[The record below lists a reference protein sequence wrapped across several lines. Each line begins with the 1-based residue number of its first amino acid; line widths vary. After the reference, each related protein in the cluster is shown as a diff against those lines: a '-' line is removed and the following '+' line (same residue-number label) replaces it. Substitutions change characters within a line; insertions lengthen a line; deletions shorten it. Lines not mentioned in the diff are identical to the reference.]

1 MTIQRFMSKVCVCDP
16 NDCWEWQAG
25 RDENGYGRFNYL
37 GDNVPA
43 QRVSYI
49 LHKGEIPF
57 GMLVCH
63 TCDNPSCVNPNHL
76 FLGTHHDNVIDMFAK
91 GRQPQRDLIRGS
103 AKGTNKLVE
112 DDIYKIR
119 ELVEQ
124 GYTNQQIADM
134 FNVAKAT
141 ISHVRTRRNWG
152 HI

>member
-25 RDENGYGRFNYL
+25 RDEN
-37 GDNVPA
+37 
-43 QRVSYI
+43 
-49 LHKGEIPF
+49 
-57 GMLVCH
+57 
-63 TCDNPSCVNPNHL
+63 
-76 FLGTHHDNVIDMFAK
+76 
-91 GRQPQRDLIRGS
+91 
-103 AKGTNKLVE
+103 
-112 DDIYKIR
+112 DIYKIR
-119 ELVEQ
+119 ELVGQ